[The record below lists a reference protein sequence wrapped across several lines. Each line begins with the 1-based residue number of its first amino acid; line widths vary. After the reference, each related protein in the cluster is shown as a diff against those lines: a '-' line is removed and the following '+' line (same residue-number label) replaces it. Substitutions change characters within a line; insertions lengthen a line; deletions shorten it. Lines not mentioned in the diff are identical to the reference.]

1 METGS
6 RKMKTR
12 KGPGP
17 VSNFQ
22 FSDSRGSR
30 VARGR
35 KLYEGKWK
43 ILYET
48 QDPGLLIQRFKDTAM
63 VRPIPRRAKLPRRG
77 AMKNQISAALFAL
90 LQKNG
95 ISSHFVEVV
104 GKTDMLV
111 RRLEMIRLEVVLRN
125 IAAGTLATRLGL
137 EVGTA
142 LPAPVLEFY
151 YKSDALGDPM
161 LNEDHVRALGL
172 ATSEELKVIR
182 ETTLRAN
189 GILLPFFAERE
200 ILLADFKVE
209 FGRHRGALL
218 LGDDLTPDGC
228 RFWDRTTRENLGKDR
243 GRRSPARE
251 AVAYREIFQRV
262 CT

>member
-1 METGS
+1 METG
-6 RKMKTR
+6 RGKTKD
-12 KGPGP
+12 KGRS
-17 VSNFQ
+17 VSSFQ
-22 FSDSRGSR
+22 FPMSR
-30 VARGR
+30 VPTVERGR

-48 QDPGLLIQRFKDTAM
+48 QDPGLLIQRFKDVPM
-63 VRPIPRRAKLPRRG
+63 VGPNPPRAKLPRRG
-77 AMKNQISAALFAL
+77 AMKNQISATLFTL

-95 ISSHFVEVV
+95 IPSHFVEVV
-104 GKTDMLV
+104 GGRDVLV

-125 IAAGTLATRLGL
+125 IAAGSLAKRLGM

-142 LPAPVLEFY
+142 LPAPVIEFY

-172 ATSEELKVIR
+172 ATSEDLKAIR
-182 ETTLRAN
+182 ETTLRVN

-209 FGRHRGALL
+209 FGRHRGALM

-243 GRRSPARE
+243 ERRSPARE
-251 AVAYREIFQRV
+251 AAAYREIFQRV
-262 CT
+262 CA